1 MHHRLDI
8 MAADITTADVYED
21 ASLIGQDIEKIID
34 RFGHDAVMDLMPKV
48 IRVLEKLEVVVGEKE
63 KDKLEIAE
71 LKLENERL
79 YLDIKREASQRR
91 KLDEE
96 LYQIS
101 ATGETDNLKAMLIKL
116 QEENKK
122 LRMEVEVTVNTQPA
136 TAYISAPGDAELM
149 EKMKETIDNQRD
161 SIRSKN
167 KEIDSLRTDL
177 DAVEEQIVRL
187 TNINESVRKT
197 LGASKDRI
205 HDLARE
211 KAELQTELRAL
222 RLRAEPLAES
232 DEDGDA
238 ESVEQFMNSYGKQ
251 PLENHG
257 SEDDKEGEA
266 LAEDTVK
273 NSDKNSGTVEIST
286 ENPPPKPPRLKVEE
300 EGGENVDEYNNNETK
315 VAEDETEPE
324 VQVERKEKEVLIKQI
339 DDDKE
344 GTGDDGWEIVG
355 RSSKKV
361 LNGEKSKDGGTEKRE
376 SQTRA
381 ETGNKDPNRPR
392 YTKAEMLEVLTERN
406 KLKEQVFALQ
416 DELKI
421 YKPGYT
427 EDEAYGYS
435 SNNTSPRRVS
445 RREESGIS
453 RIFSIFT
460 RKGEN

>member
-1 MHHRLDI
+1 

-149 EKMKETIDNQRD
+149 EKMKKTIDNQRD

-232 DEDGDA
+232 DENGDA

-257 SEDDKEGEA
+257 AEDDKEGEA

-273 NSDKNSGTVEIST
+273 NSDENSGTVEIST
-286 ENPPPKPPRLKVEE
+286 KNPPPKPPRLKVEE

-315 VAEDETEPE
+315 VAEDKTDPE

-355 RSSKKV
+355 RSPKKV

>member
-1 MHHRLDI
+1 M
-8 MAADITTADVYED
+8 
-21 ASLIGQDIEKIID
+21 
-34 RFGHDAVMDLMPKV
+34 
-48 IRVLEKLEVVVGEKE
+48 
-63 KDKLEIAE
+63 
-71 LKLENERL
+71 
-79 YLDIKREASQRR
+79 
-91 KLDEE
+91 
-96 LYQIS
+96 
-101 ATGETDNLKAMLIKL
+101 
-116 QEENKK
+116 
-122 LRMEVEVTVNTQPA
+122 
-136 TAYISAPGDAELM
+136 
-149 EKMKETIDNQRD
+149 
-161 SIRSKN
+161 
-167 KEIDSLRTDL
+167 
-177 DAVEEQIVRL
+177 
-187 TNINESVRKT
+187 
-197 LGASKDRI
+197 
-205 HDLARE
+205 ARE

-257 SEDDKEGEA
+257 AEDDKEGEA

-273 NSDKNSGTVEIST
+273 NSDENSGTVEIST
-286 ENPPPKPPRLKVEE
+286 KNPPPKPPRLKVEE

-339 DDDKE
+339 VDDKE

-421 YKPGYT
+421 YKPG
-427 EDEAYGYS
+427 
-435 SNNTSPRRVS
+435 
-445 RREESGIS
+445 
-453 RIFSIFT
+453 
-460 RKGEN
+460 